1 MIRPSYAAG
10 LNQVSTETAGARPQD
25 SLFRFLGR
33 VDRLLYAAAS
43 ALVVCVVALVL
54 G

>member
-1 MIRPSYAAG
+1 MVRPSYAAG
-10 LNQVSTETAGARPQD
+10 LDQVSTETVGARPQD
-25 SLFRFLGR
+25 LLSRFLVR

-43 ALVVCVVALVL
+43 ASIVCVVALVL